1 MTQTML
7 LAILFFAFTAWADEA
22 DLSPVEVRMQ
32 ETKSR
37 LALTE
42 KQKVQLKPI
51 LEDHFDAQMAVLDKY
66 GLDAEDRDNRPDA
79 QTLRALRQELEENR
93 IKTSKRLSGILSSE
107 QLAEFEKIQI
117 EQKRQIQEKFLSKH
131 TEDIGAKLGLTGE
144 QKVQLKPIHE
154 DHFDAQMAVLDKH
167 GFATGNRGDRKRLRL
182 RKLRALRKDLDKIS
196 DKTLGRLSGILSSEQ
211 LAEFEKIQAQQREQ
225 MRNKFRSGSQR

>member
-107 QLAEFEKIQI
+107 QLAEFEKIQ
-117 EQKRQIQEKFLSKH
+117 
-131 TEDIGAKLGLTGE
+131 
-144 QKVQLKPIHE
+144 
-154 DHFDAQMAVLDKH
+154 
-167 GFATGNRGDRKRLRL
+167 
-182 RKLRALRKDLDKIS
+182 
-196 DKTLGRLSGILSSEQ
+196 
-211 LAEFEKIQAQQREQ
+211 AQQREQ